1 MRIPVNEFSDREAI
15 RGFARENRHVLAH
28 KSASFETRELLVS
41 YAADAATSVAVCALS
56 GPTKL
61 FAEEALPARVMPRTL
76 RPIDVALSTA
86 GSLSA

>member
-1 MRIPVNEFSDREAI
+1 
-15 RGFARENRHVLAH
+15 
-28 KSASFETRELLVS
+28 
-41 YAADAATSVAVCALS
+41 VAVCALS

-61 FAEEALPARVMPRTL
+61 FAEEALPARVMLRTL